1 VAPPWQAVL
10 QERTADL
17 GIPIVG
23 DLPVG
28 HEPGNAALAL
38 GQRVRLD
45 GTRGELVVV
54 QA

>member
-1 VAPPWQAVL
+1 VL

-17 GIPIVG
+17 GIPVIA

-28 HEPGNAALAL
+28 HETGNAALAI

-45 GTRGELVVV
+45 ASRGELVVI